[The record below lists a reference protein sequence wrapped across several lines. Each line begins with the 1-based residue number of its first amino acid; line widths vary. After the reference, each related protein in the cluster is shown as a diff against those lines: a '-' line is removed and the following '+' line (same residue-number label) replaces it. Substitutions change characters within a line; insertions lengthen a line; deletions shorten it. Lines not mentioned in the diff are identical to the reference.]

1 MAEVGREI
9 EEDGGSREEVGREM
23 EEDGGSRKEVGREME
38 QGCLES
44 FFIFDHFSNS
54 QSSIKTHTFQN

>member
-1 MAEVGREI
+1 M